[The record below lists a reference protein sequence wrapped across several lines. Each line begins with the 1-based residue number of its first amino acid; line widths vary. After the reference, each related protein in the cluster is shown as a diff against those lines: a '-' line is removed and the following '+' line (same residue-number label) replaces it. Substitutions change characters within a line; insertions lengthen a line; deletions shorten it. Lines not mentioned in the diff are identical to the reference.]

1 MFRMS
6 TEVFMELHDLLIST
20 YGLTST
26 NNVSSIESLAMFLW
40 IVGGPQAFAQAE
52 NRFTRSLWTVHTK
65 FHEVLNCL
73 RKLAKDN
80 IKPRDPTFSTE
91 HDKIKEDRFW
101 PYFKGAIGAI
111 DGSHVPVVVPTE
123 EVVNHTCR
131 HGYTSQNVLAI
142 CDFDMRFIFAVAGW
156 PGSAHD
162 TRILNHALANFPSFP
177 LPPKGKYYLVDSG
190 YPNRTGYLAPF
201 KGSAYHIPEFQLR
214 SGRPPQGK
222 YEMFNFLHSS
232 LRNVIERSFGVLKQ
246 KWRILKG
253 IPSFSTRTQ
262 KHIIIAC
269 MALHNFIRDSNLHDR
284 EFDRCDADEEYL
296 LEQTNATTQTQGDD
310 NPDGENED
318 TMNTIRSRIADALV
332 TASGS

>member
-1 MFRMS
+1 
-6 TEVFMELHDLLIST
+6 
-20 YGLTST
+20 
-26 NNVSSIESLAMFLW
+26 LW

-177 LPPKGKYYLVDSG
+177 LPPKGMHNSLLCNQYLFYYFSLLISFYRKILSCG
-190 YPNRTGYLAPF
+190 FRLSKPNRISCPF
-201 KGSAYHIPEFQLR
+201 
-214 SGRPPQGK
+214 
-222 YEMFNFLHSS
+222 
-232 LRNVIERSFGVLKQ
+232 
-246 KWRILKG
+246 
-253 IPSFSTRTQ
+253 
-262 KHIIIAC
+262 
-269 MALHNFIRDSNLHDR
+269 
-284 EFDRCDADEEYL
+284 
-296 LEQTNATTQTQGDD
+296 
-310 NPDGENED
+310 
-318 TMNTIRSRIADALV
+318 
-332 TASGS
+332 